1 MSVADPWRQ
10 IMTILLRLISLLLGC
25 ALIVVPPYLLRLFAS
40 SLGEHLEARTFS
52 SFLAPTLT
60 IGLALGSGPL
70 LIGLPRLVAG
80 SRTPGTRIIAGLLML
95 VSGAGFLTI
104 GFDGYLTQVFTPAV
118 LLIEAILFT
127 FFIWPAWRFSAGK
140 AYADGRRTD

>member
-1 MSVADPWRQ
+1 M
-10 IMTILLRLISLLLGC
+10 
-25 ALIVVPPYLLRLFAS
+25 
-40 SLGEHLEARTFS
+40 
-52 SFLAPTLT
+52 
-60 IGLALGSGPL
+60 
-70 LIGLPRLVAG
+70 AG